1 MKELVLKRKCALF
14 CCAMALAGAAV
25 IGIGVV
31 QANAADLVAVE
42 DETPAA
48 AAVEDKKAAAI
59 EEVDEVGAFEGEAEL
74 SVEEDAAA
82 ISEDVENVELVA
94 VESEAA
100 PAAKTTASETAA
112 KDDLVE
118 VPENG
123 EVELVDEAQ
132 GDRIDEEPP
141 ELEECPASALD

>member
-25 IGIGVV
+25 IGVGVV

-59 EEVDEVGAFEGEAEL
+59 EEVDGVGAFEGEAEL

-100 PAAKTTASETAA
+100 PAAKTTASETATE
-112 KDDLVE
+112 DDLVE

-141 ELEECPASALD
+141 ELEECPASTLD

>member
-25 IGIGVV
+25 IGVGVA
-31 QANAADLVAVE
+31 QANAANLVAVE
-42 DETPAA
+42 DEAPTA
-48 AAVEDKKAAAI
+48 AAVEDKKAEAV
-59 EEVDEVGAFEGEAEL
+59 EEVDEVGAFKGETETPA
-74 SVEEDAAA
+74 EEDTAAV
-82 ISEDVENVELVA
+82 SEGVENVELVA

-100 PAAKTTASETAA
+100 PAAQAKASETAA
-112 KDDLVE
+112 KDGLVE